1 MAAAS
6 ELSNIPPSTEESSI
20 TTADAAKESETSN
33 AVTSEVEKDQKD
45 LDPEL
50 DLTDE
55 HTAAPPK
62 DWRFWSVIF
71 CLGICSILAA
81 IDATIV
87 VTALPSIT
95 ATLSGAQNYVWVIGA
110 YFATRFVFLQ

>member
-1 MAAAS
+1 MATAS
-6 ELSNIPPSTEESSI
+6 ELSNVPPSIEKSSI
-20 TTADAAKESETSN
+20 TSADAVKESETSN
-33 AVTSEVEKDQKD
+33 AITSEMEKDPKNVD
-45 LDPEL
+45 SDL

-55 HTAAPPK
+55 HTVAPPK

-95 ATLSGAQNYVWVIGA
+95 ADLSGAQNYVWVIGA
-110 YFATRFVFLQ
+110 YFATRSVFPL